1 MTGLFN
7 SLKDLNNLVVTNNA
21 YWIDSDIGLIYNIE
35 YVLIILV
42 FRFFLIVGALLLANS
57 VSDGSDLLVCL
68 W

>member
-21 YWIDSDIGLIYNIE
+21 YWIDSDIGLIYNVE

-42 FRFFLIVGALLLANS
+42 FRFFLIVGAL
-57 VSDGSDLLVCL
+57 
-68 W
+68 